1 MKVFF
6 AYVLN
11 YFVLVRKTLY
21 TSHKLTYNDQRL
33 QMIVLAWKSSSLVA
47 FWTKLENGFKVLQ
60 LRLFQITF
68 KDN

>member
-21 TSHKLTYNDQRL
+21 TSHKLTYNDQRV
-33 QMIVLAWKSSSLVA
+33 QMIVPAWKSSSLVV